1 MTTEKTFNEGPV
13 IVVGYDGSPTSRT
26 AVDHAARQAGPR
38 GKVYLVHSYGLPAD
52 WLGYP
57 NYQRVLD
64 DHRSRGEVMLKA
76 LPATGDPLLGTT
88 FETELLGG
96 PAAEAITGVAEARHA
111 DEIVIGSRGLSRARS
126 ALGSV
131 SHDVL
136 HSASVP
142 VVVMPHV
149 GDTQ

>member
-1 MTTEKTFNEGPV
+1 
-13 IVVGYDGSPTSRT
+13 
-26 AVDHAARQAGPR
+26 
-38 GKVYLVHSYGLPAD
+38 VHSYGLPAD

-64 DHRSRGEVMLKA
+64 DHRSRGEVILEA
-76 LPATGDPLLGTT
+76 LPAAGDPLLGTN

-96 PAAEAITGVAEARHA
+96 PAAEAITSVAEARHA
-111 DEIVIGSRGLSRARS
+111 DEIVIGSRGLSHARS
-126 ALGSV
+126 VLGSV

-136 HSASVP
+136 HSATVP

-149 GDTQ
+149 AGAK